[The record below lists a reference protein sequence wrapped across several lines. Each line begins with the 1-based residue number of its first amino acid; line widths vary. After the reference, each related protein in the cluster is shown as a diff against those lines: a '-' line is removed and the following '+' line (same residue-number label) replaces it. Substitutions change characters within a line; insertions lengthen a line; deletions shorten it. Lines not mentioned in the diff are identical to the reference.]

1 MHLFTMLAVLL
12 MSCSQLVSQVYM
24 PVLPDIADS
33 LVLTNGMSQ
42 AMIISY
48 FITLGASQL
57 IVGPLRDKYGDRPLF
72 IAGQAILLAGT
83 LLCAVAPDSTTFL
96 LGRILQGAGSAS
108 PVLISR
114 TLLAQRLSGARL
126 KSAMATVAISASVT
140 AIIAPLLGG
149 MLSSWFGWQ
158 GLSLVL
164 ITYYLF
170 ITIFGLSLLKASEP
184 QPFVINPMSLVR
196 HYQNMV
202 RCQVFLSLASLK
214 WVPTFLYLTLQL
226 HLPFLL
232 QDRFGFTTSQTGQAM
247 MLPMVGLLLG
257 AVFAKVLQRHVSYM
271 KIVLWLWPA
280 LLLSALTFVL
290 ASDNAIAILLA
301 YAAIML
307 VFGGYFPSYM
317 HLIGLLHPTHAGTAN
332 ALVGAIELLI
342 FSVIAWLVNQWLPD
356 NTQAIALLIAVCAA
370 LLLLCW
376 RTIRIQRPHF
386 EHT

>member
-1 MHLFTMLAVLL
+1 MYLFTMLAVLL

-33 LVLTNGMSQ
+33 LKLSNGLSQ

-48 FITLGASQL
+48 FITLGAAQL
-57 IVGPLRDKYGDRPLF
+57 IVGPLRDKFGDRPLF
-72 IAGQAILLAGT
+72 IAGQIVLLIGT
-83 LLCAVAPDSTTFL
+83 LLCAVAPDSSTFL
-96 LGRILQGAGSAS
+96 IGRILQGAGSAS

-114 TLLAQRLSGARL
+114 TLLAQRLSGAKL

-158 GLSLVL
+158 GLSLAL

-170 ITIFGLSLLKASEP
+170 ITLFGLSLLKTRAP
-184 QPFVINPMSLVR
+184 QPIAINPMSLIR
-196 HYQNMV
+196 HYQNMA

-232 QDRFGFTTSQTGQAM
+232 QERFGFTTSQTGQAM

-257 AVFAKVLQRHVSYM
+257 AVFAKVLQRRVSYL

-280 LLLSALTFVL
+280 LLMSALTFLL
-290 ASDNAIAILLA
+290 ASDHALAVLLA

-317 HLIGLLHPTHAGTAN
+317 HLIGLLHPTQAGTAN

-342 FSVIAWLVNQWLPD
+342 FSVIAWLVNLWLPD
-356 NTQAIALLIAVCAA
+356 NTQTLSLLISVCAV
-370 LLLLCW
+370 LLLLSW

>member
-1 MHLFTMLAVLL
+1 MYLFTMLAVLL

-33 LVLTNGMSQ
+33 LLLSNSMSQ

-48 FITLGASQL
+48 FITLGAAQL
-57 IVGPLRDKYGDRPLF
+57 AVGPLRDKYGDRPLF
-72 IAGQAILLAGT
+72 IAGQMILLIGT
-83 LLCAVAPDSTTFL
+83 LLCAVAPDSSTFL
-96 LGRILQGAGSAS
+96 IGRILQGAGSAS

-114 TLLAQRLSGARL
+114 TLLAQHLSGAKL

-140 AIIAPLLGG
+140 AIVAPLLGG
-149 MLSSWFGWQ
+149 TLSSWLGWQ
-158 GLSLVL
+158 GLSVVL
-164 ITYYLF
+164 ATYYLF
-170 ITIFGLSLLKASEP
+170 ITVFGLSLLKASKP
-184 QPFVINPMSLVR
+184 QRIAINPLNLLR
-196 HYQNMV
+196 HYQSMIS
-202 RCQVFLSLASLK
+202 CQVFLSLASLK

-232 QDRFGFTTSQTGQAM
+232 QDRFGFTTGQTGQAM

-257 AVFAKVLQRHVSYM
+257 AIFAKVLQRHVSYL

-290 ASDNAIAILLA
+290 ASDSALAILLA

-317 HLIGLLHPTHAGTAN
+317 HLIGLLHPNQAGTAN

-342 FSVIAWLVNQWLPD
+342 FSVVAWLVNQWLTD
-356 NTQAIALLIAVCAA
+356 NTHTIALLIVLCAA
-370 LLLLCW
+370 LLLVSW
-376 RTIRIQRPHF
+376 QTIRTQRPHF
-386 EHT
+386 EHI

>member
-1 MHLFTMLAVLL
+1 MYLFTMLAVLL

-33 LVLTNGMSQ
+33 LMLSNGQSQ

-48 FITLGASQL
+48 FITLGAAQL

-72 IAGQAILLAGT
+72 IAGQIILLIGT
-83 LLCAVAPDSTTFL
+83 LLCALAPDNGTFL
-96 LGRILQGAGSAS
+96 IGRILQGAGSAS

-114 TLLAQRLSGARL
+114 TLLAQRLSGAKL

-170 ITIFGLSLLKASEP
+170 ITLFGLSLLKTRAP
-184 QPFVINPMSLVR
+184 QPIAINPMSLIR
-196 HYQNMV
+196 HYQNMA
-202 RCQVFLSLASLK
+202 RCQVFLSLASFK

-232 QDRFGFTTSQTGQAM
+232 QERFGFTTSQTGQAM

-271 KIVLWLWPA
+271 KIVLWLWPV
-280 LLLSALTFVL
+280 LLMSALTFLL
-290 ASDNAIAILLA
+290 ASDHALAVLLA

-317 HLIGLLHPTHAGTAN
+317 HLIGLLHPTQAGTAN

-342 FSVIAWLVNQWLPD
+342 FSVIAWLVNLWLPD
-356 NTQAIALLIAVCAA
+356 NTQTLSLLVAVCAA
-370 LLLLCW
+370 LLLLSW

>member
-1 MHLFTMLAVLL
+1 MLAVLL

-33 LVLTNGMSQ
+33 LMLSNGQSQ

-48 FITLGASQL
+48 FITLGAAQL

-72 IAGQAILLAGT
+72 IAGQIILLIGT
-83 LLCAVAPDSTTFL
+83 LLCALAPDNGTFL
-96 LGRILQGAGSAS
+96 IGRILQGAGSAS

-114 TLLAQRLSGARL
+114 TLLAQRLSGAKL

-170 ITIFGLSLLKASEP
+170 ITLFGLSLLKTRAP
-184 QPFVINPMSLVR
+184 QPIAINPMSLIR
-196 HYQNMV
+196 HYQNMA
-202 RCQVFLSLASLK
+202 RCQVFLSLASFK

-232 QDRFGFTTSQTGQAM
+232 QERFGFTTSQTGQAM

-271 KIVLWLWPA
+271 KIVLWLWPV
-280 LLLSALTFVL
+280 LLMSALTFLL
-290 ASDNAIAILLA
+290 ASDHALAVLLA

-317 HLIGLLHPTHAGTAN
+317 HLIGLLHPTQAGTAN

-342 FSVIAWLVNQWLPD
+342 FSVIAWLVNLWLPD
-356 NTQAIALLIAVCAA
+356 NTQTLSLLVAVCAA
-370 LLLLCW
+370 LLLLSW

>member
-1 MHLFTMLAVLL
+1 MYLFTMLAVLL

-33 LVLTNGMSQ
+33 LMLSNGQSQ

-48 FITLGASQL
+48 FITLGAAQL
-57 IVGPLRDKYGDRPLF
+57 VVGPLRDKYGDRPLF
-72 IAGQAILLAGT
+72 IAGQIILLIGT
-83 LLCAVAPDSTTFL
+83 LLCAVAPDSGTFL
-96 LGRILQGAGSAS
+96 IGRILQGAGSAS

-114 TLLAQRLSGARL
+114 TLLAQRLSGAKL

-170 ITIFGLSLLKASEP
+170 ITLFGLSLLKTRAP
-184 QPFVINPMSLVR
+184 QPIAINPMSLIR
-196 HYQNMV
+196 HYQNMA
-202 RCQVFLSLASLK
+202 RCQVFLSLASFK

-232 QDRFGFTTSQTGQAM
+232 QERFGFTTSQTGQAM

-271 KIVLWLWPA
+271 KIVLWLWPV
-280 LLLSALTFVL
+280 LLVSALTFLL
-290 ASDNAIAILLA
+290 ASDHALAVLLA

-317 HLIGLLHPTHAGTAN
+317 HLIGLLHPTQAGTAN

-342 FSVIAWLVNQWLPD
+342 FSVIAWLVNLWLPD
-356 NTQAIALLIAVCAA
+356 NTQTLSLLIAVCAA
-370 LLLLCW
+370 LLLLSW